1 MVIFLSLIVG
11 LALWVVLWGTSL
23 MKSFDAFLLGMFIV
37 LLAATWHIVAAYLPG
52 SRG

>member
-23 MKSFDAFLLGMFIV
+23 MKSFDAFLLGMLLV
-37 LLAATWHIVAAYLPG
+37 LLAATFSIVGRYLPG
-52 SRG
+52 GKD